1 MRENYDELKR
11 KCPDKKAAASKVQL
25 TDLKLE
31 AAKQPVLTVAA
42 LNEIFKSDM
51 DDWEMPRSKDTEEYD

>member
-1 MRENYDELKR
+1 MRENYDELQR
-11 KCPDKKAAASKVQL
+11 KCQ
-25 TDLKLE
+25 E

-51 DDWEMPRSKDTEEYD
+51 DDWEMPRSKDTEEYDEEDDYDDDEDISADD